1 MFVFT
6 VFNDLHYIHMA
17 TYPTKLAEVFST
29 KVMVI
34 YYANAVAEDITNQ
47 DYEGE
52 VKDKASVLNIM
63 TFSKILSHSYTGA
76 TMTVDDL
83 TESSGQLTTDQAK
96 DFYFR
101 VKSYDK
107 FRSYIKNP
115 EGTILAQTALELKKV
130 IDTYIM
136 TFYEY
141 AAAGNRVGTDYT
153 TGSVTVDVTTGVV
166 TGSGTA
172 FVAGDVGKG
181 FKAAGHSHWYR
192 IATYSSGTSITIVDD
207 LHDPSAAAYTGGAI
221 SAGAAYTLQAR
232 TPVQMTSSTI
242 FDQLNQL
249 QVKLTNAEIPAEDR
263 WCVVPPEVGALIK
276 LNANFNP
283 SGVPSAYEK
292 LTVNGK
298 IGGTLAGFTIYE
310 SPRVNGNSTDGWHI
324 MAGHKSAITFALG
337 LTETGMED
345 LIGNF
350 GKAYKSLYVYGAKV
364 VDERMKALTELFGKL

>member
-1 MFVFT
+1 
-6 VFNDLHYIHMA
+6 MA

-29 KVMVI
+29 KVMII
-34 YYANAVAEDITNQ
+34 YYANAVSEAITNQ

-52 VKDKASVLNIM
+52 VKDKASILNIM
-63 TFSKILSHSYTGA
+63 TFGKILSHAYTGA

-130 IDTYIM
+130 IDT
-136 TFYEY
+136 FVLGFWNK
-141 AAAGNRVGTDYT
+141 AGAGNRIGTDYN
-153 TGSVTVDVTTGVV
+153 TGTVSVAATTGVV
-166 TGSGTA
+166 TGSGTTFTA
-172 FVAGDVGKG
+172 AMVGKP
-181 FKAAGHSHWYR
+181 FKAAGHSSWYLVS
-192 IATYSSGTSITIVDD
+192 AYSSATSITITDD
-207 LHDPSAAAYTGGAI
+207 VEDPSTVPYTGGAI
-221 SAGAAYTLQAR
+221 GGGATYTIQAV
-232 TPVQMTSSTI
+232 TPVQMTSSSI

-249 QVKLTNAEIPAEDR
+249 QVILTNNEIPFEDR
-263 WCVVPPEVGALIK
+263 WVVVPPEVSALIK
-276 LNANFNP
+276 LNSNFNP
-283 SGVPSAYEK
+283 SGVPGAYQQ
-292 LTVNGK
+292 LSVNGK
-298 IGGTLAGFTIYE
+298 VGGKLAGFEVYE
-310 SPRVNGNSTDGWHI
+310 SPRVIGNKTDGWHI

-364 VDERMKALTELFGKL
+364 VDERRKALTELFGKL

>member
-1 MFVFT
+1 
-6 VFNDLHYIHMA
+6 MA
-17 TYPTKLAEVFST
+17 SYPTKLAEVFST

-34 YYANAVAEDITNQ
+34 YYANAVSEDITNT

-52 VKDKASVLNIM
+52 VKDKASILNIM
-63 TFSKILSHSYTGA
+63 TFSKILSHDYTGA
-76 TMTVDDL
+76 NMTVDDL

-115 EGTILAQTALELKKV
+115 EGTILSQTALELKKV
-130 IDTYIM
+130 IDTFVLG
-136 TFYEY
+136 FYTK
-141 AAAGNRVGTDYT
+141 AAAGNRIGTDYT
-153 TGSVTVDVTTGVV
+153 TGTVQVDATTGLV
-166 TGSGTA
+166 TGAGTT
-172 FVAGDVGKG
+172 FTAGMVGKG
-181 FKAAGHSHWYR
+181 FKAAGHSVWYR
-192 IATYSSGTSITIVDD
+192 VKTFTNTTSIVIEDD
-207 LHDPSAAAYTGGAI
+207 KDDVTSAYTGGAI
-221 SAGAAYTLQAR
+221 GGGATYTVQAN
-232 TPVQMTSSTI
+232 TAVQMTSTTI

-249 QVKLTNAEIPAEDR
+249 NVILTNNEIPAEDR
-263 WCVVPPEVGALIK
+263 WVVVPPAVSALIK

-283 SGVPSAYEK
+283 SGVPEAYGRFS
-292 LTVNGK
+292 TPPNGS
-298 IGGTLAGFTIYE
+298 IGGSLAGFKVYE
-310 SPRVNGNSTDGWHI
+310 SPRVVGDSANGWHI

-364 VDERMKALTELFGKL
+364 VDERRKALTELFGKL

>member
-1 MFVFT
+1 
-6 VFNDLHYIHMA
+6 MA

-34 YYANAVAEDITNQ
+34 YYANSVSEAITNQ

-52 VKDKASVLNIM
+52 VKDKTSILNIM
-63 TFSKILSHSYTGA
+63 TFSKILSHTYTGA
-76 TMTVDDL
+76 TMSVDDL
-83 TESSGQLTTDQAK
+83 TESSGQLITSQAK

-130 IDTYIM
+130 IDTYILGFW
-136 TFYEY
+136 TVVG
-141 AAAGNRVGTDYT
+141 AGNRLGTDYT
-153 TGSVTVDVTTGVV
+153 TGTVSVDVSGNV
-166 TGSGTA
+166 TGTGTTFTA
-172 FVAGDVGKG
+172 AMVGKPFKCTGMSAWCLISG
-181 FKAAGHSHWYR
+181 FTSATA
-192 IATYSSGTSITIVDD
+192 IAITDD
-207 LHDPSAAAYTGGAI
+207 VADPSTIPYSQGVIAGGAAFTI
-221 SAGAAYTLQAR
+221 QAA

-249 QVKLTNAEIPAEDR
+249 QVKLTNQEIPAEDR
-263 WCVVPPEVGALIK
+263 WVVVPPEVSALIK

-283 SGVPSAYEK
+283 SGVPAAYAK
-292 LTVNGK
+292 LSTPPNGM
-298 IGGTLAGFTIYE
+298 IGGTLAGFNVYE
-310 SPRVNGNSTDGWHI
+310 SPRVVGDSVNGWHI
-324 MAGHKSAITFALG
+324 LAGHKSAITFALG

-364 VDERMKALTELFGKL
+364 VDERRKALAELFGKL

>member
-1 MFVFT
+1 
-6 VFNDLHYIHMA
+6 MA
-17 TYPTKLAEVFST
+17 SYPTKLAEVFST

-34 YYANAVAEDITNQ
+34 YYANAVSEDITNQ

-52 VKDKASVLNIM
+52 VKDKASILNIM
-63 TFSKILSHSYTGA
+63 TFSKILSHTYTGA
-76 TMTVDDL
+76 NMTVDDL

-130 IDTYIM
+130 IDTFVLG
-136 TFYEY
+136 FYTK
-141 AAAGNRVGTDYT
+141 AAAGNRIGTDYT
-153 TGSVTVDVTTGVV
+153 TGTVTVDVTTGVV
-166 TGSGTA
+166 TGAGTTFTA
-172 FVAGDVGKG
+172 AMVGKG
-181 FKAAGHSHWYR
+181 FKATGHTSWYR
-192 IATYSSGTSITIVDD
+192 VKTYTSATSITIEDD
-207 LHDPSAAAYTGGAI
+207 LDDVTSAYTGGAI
-221 SAGAAYTLQAR
+221 AGGSSYTIQAN
-232 TPVQMTSSTI
+232 TAVQLTSSNI
-242 FDQLNQL
+242 FDKLNQL
-249 QVKLTNAEIPAEDR
+249 NVLLTNNEIPAEDR
-263 WCVVPPEVGALIK
+263 WCVVPPAVAALIK

-283 SGVPSAYEK
+283 SGVPEAYGRFS
-292 LTVNGK
+292 TPPNGM
-298 IGGTLAGFTIYE
+298 IGGSLAGFKIYE
-310 SPRVNGNSTDGWHI
+310 SPRVIGDSSNGWHI

-364 VDERMKALTELFGKL
+364 VDERRKALTELFGSL

>member
-1 MFVFT
+1 
-6 VFNDLHYIHMA
+6 MA
-17 TYPTKLAEVFST
+17 TYPTKLAEIFST

-34 YYANAVAEDITNQ
+34 YYANAVSEDITNQ

-63 TFSKILSHSYTGA
+63 TFSKILSHTYTGA
-76 TMTVDDL
+76 TMSVDDL
-83 TESSGQLTTDQAK
+83 TESSGQLTTSQAK

-130 IDTYIM
+130 IDTYVLG
-136 TFYEY
+136 FYTSVG
-141 AAAGNRVGTDYT
+141 AGNRIGTDYT
-153 TGSVTVDVTTGVV
+153 TGTVSIDVSGNV
-166 TGSGTA
+166 TGTGTTFTA
-172 FVAGDVGKG
+172 AMVGKP
-181 FKAAGHSHWYR
+181 FKATGHSAWYLVS
-192 IATYSSGTSITIVDD
+192 AYTSTTAITITDD
-207 LHDPSAAAYTGGAI
+207 VVDPSTIPYTGGVIAG
-221 SAGAAYTLQAR
+221 GAAFTVQAA

-242 FDQLNQL
+242 FDQINQL
-249 QVKLTNAEIPAEDR
+249 TVKLNNQEIPAEDR
-263 WCVVPPEVGALIK
+263 WIVVPPEVSALIK

-283 SGVPSAYEK
+283 SGVPEAYGRFS
-292 LTVNGK
+292 TPPNGR
-298 IGGTLAGFTIYE
+298 IGGKLAGFEVYE
-310 SPRVNGNSTDGWHI
+310 SPRVVGDSVNGWHI

-364 VDERMKALTELFGKL
+364 VDERRKALAELFGKL